1 MQATTYGNFV
11 FCGDRAR
18 SKAALWAAPVLGC
31 LLAAASLSASA
42 QIAFQAQP
50 PFATG
55 PNPSAIAVG
64 DFNGDGKLDLAVAMY
79 GNNDV
84 YIYTGNGNG
93 TFSYAG
99 FRAVGVNPTA
109 IVAVDLNHDGILD
122 LATANLGSGN
132 VSILIGNGTAG
143 HGDGTFQTAVAY
155 TVGSLPISI
164 AVGSFNPNG
173 FADLVTA
180 NQGNVCAPPFSPC
193 GTLTVLGGNGDGTFF
208 TATTLFPQF
217 VPVQVATGVFDSSLN
232 SDIVVTGHDSN
243 AFLVYLGDGGGAGS
257 FPIVKGPFATA
268 SAYAVMVAD
277 FNGGGKSDLAIS
289 RSDYGDVS
297 LLLGN
302 GDGTFQTG
310 AVFSEGAI
318 GAHPY
323 AAALGDFDGDGFPDL
338 ALANNSDNS
347 VAVLRDRTVGNGG
360 FDAALTFTGGLACPS
375 SIAVGDFNRDGK
387 PDLVVANDCSGTANF
402 LTVFLNTSIPTDR
415 IFANG
420 FE

>member
-1 MQATTYGNFV
+1 MKATTYGNFV

-31 LLAAASLSASA
+31 LLAAASVTASA

-50 PFATG
+50 PFVTG

-64 DFNGDGKLDLAVAMY
+64 DFNGDGKLDLAVAMF

-84 YIYTGNGNG
+84 YIYTGNGDG
-93 TFSYAG
+93 TFSFAG
-99 FRAVGVNPTA
+99 FRAVGTQPVA
-109 IVAVDLNHDGILD
+109 IVAGDFNHDGNLD
-122 LATANLGSGN
+122 LATANSGSSN
-132 VSILIGNGTAG
+132 VSILLGNGNA
-143 HGDGTFQTAVAY
+143 TFQAAAAYAVGN
-155 TVGSLPISI
+155 TPVSI
-164 AVGSFNPNG
+164 ATDSFNPNG

-180 NQGNVCAPPFSPC
+180 NQGNVCPPTFNPC

-217 VPVQVATGVFDSSLN
+217 VPVKVATGLFDASLN
-232 SDIVVTGHDSN
+232 SDIVVTSHDSN

-257 FPIVKGPFATA
+257 FPIAKGPFTTA
-268 SAYAVMVAD
+268 SAYAVVVAD

-289 RSDYGDVS
+289 RSDSGDVS
-297 LLLGN
+297 LQLGN

-310 AVFSEGAI
+310 VIYNEGAI

-375 SIAVGDFNRDGK
+375 SIAVGDFNGNGK

-420 FE
+420 FQ